1 MDAELISAREALDAW
16 FHALDAEAW
25 DEVALALDEDAQL
38 ADDLT
43 TEWLRGRDRVGSYL
57 RAQQGI
63 VTDIVTTPSK
73 VAFQDLGSH
82 SVLATF
88 ELKQRYRLDGV
99 ERSISA
105 TGCAILR
112 RHPDGFRL
120 SLFHLAQ
127 AGADRAAGEAGV
139 DAPESEAPRDGQ
151 LADDVVAGQVGDRAG
166 HGADEPTKAPHNI
179 GEEIRRRRT
188 RAGQSLRELAER
200 AQLSPSFL
208 SQVERSQADPS
219 VSSLRQIAAGL
230 GTDASVLLGAE
241 APSANPFRRGTAAD
255 RARFRVSE
263 AGITVEGFAGF
274 TDGVLEA
281 YIAEPGRADGWQ
293 LEREASAEEFI
304 FVLAGTLEVEIQNSL
319 IVLRPGDG
327 VHVRSSTPYR
337 LAGRHAP
344 SALRYL
350 VVQTRPA
357 RQAWAA
363 ATPGPSDSSTI
374 TPSGLS
380 T

>member
-1 MDAELISAREALDAW
+1 VDAELISAREALDAW

-63 VTDIVTTPSK
+63 VTEIITTPSK

-88 ELKQRYRLDGV
+88 ELKQRYRLEGV

-105 TGCAILR
+105 TGCAVLR
-112 RHPDGFRL
+112 RHADGFRL

-127 AGADRAAGEAGV
+127 AGADRPAGEAGA
-139 DAPESEAPRDGQ
+139 DAPESGSLRDAQ
-151 LADDVVAGQVGDRAG
+151 VADDLAAGPVGDRVG
-166 HGADEPTKAPHNI
+166 HDADGPAKGLHNV

-188 RAGQSLRELAER
+188 RAGLSLREVAER

-241 APSANPFRRGTAAD
+241 APSKHPFRRGTAAD

-274 TDGVLEA
+274 ADGVLEA
-281 YIAEPGRADGWQ
+281 YIVEPGRADGWQ
-293 LEREASAEEFI
+293 LEREASGEEFI
-304 FVLAGTLEVEIQNSL
+304 FVLAGTLEVEIQHSL
-319 IVLRPGDG
+319 MVLCAGDG
-327 VHVRSSTPYR
+327 VHVRSATPYR
-337 LAGRHAP
+337 LAARQAP

-357 RQAWAA
+357 RQPGA
-363 ATPGPSDSSTI
+363 ATPGRSESSTI

>member
-63 VTDIVTTPSK
+63 VTEIVTTPSR

-105 TGCAILR
+105 TGCAVLR
-112 RHPDGFRL
+112 RRPDGFRL

-127 AGADRAAGEAGV
+127 AGADRSAGETGV
-139 DAPESEAPRDGQ
+139 DPPESGAPLGGQ
-151 LADDVVAGQVGDRAG
+151 LGG
-166 HGADEPTKAPHNI
+166 GADGPAKAPHNI

-230 GTDASVLLGAE
+230 GTDAGVLLGAE
-241 APSANPFRRGTAAD
+241 APSENPFRRGTAAD

-293 LEREASAEEFI
+293 LEREASGEEFI
-304 FVLAGTLEVEIQNSL
+304 FVLAGTLEVEIQHSL
-319 IVLRPGDG
+319 IVLCAGDG

-350 VVQTRPA
+350 VVQTRRA
-357 RQAWAA
+357 RQPGAP
-363 ATPGPSDSSTI
+363 TPGRSDSSTI